1 MAEKLIRLAKPGDA
15 GDIAAIYAP
24 FVRNTATSF
33 ELEPPDEEE
42 FRKRLFN
49 TLTKWPWLVC
59 EIDGRI
65 AGYAYAG
72 IYRSRAAYQWAV
84 EVSVYINPEFH
95 RRGVGKALY
104 TSLFA
109 MLARQGFYTAF
120 AGVTQPNEA
129 STHFH
134 RSMGF
139 EYIGV
144 FRLAGFKHGRW
155 RNVSWWSRTLRDDFG
170 DDPKPTLT
178 PAELKDDEGWLAA
191 MQCGGIHI
199 K

>member
-1 MAEKLIRLAKPGDA
+1 MAEKRIRLAKPKDA
-15 GDIAAIYAP
+15 RDIATIYAP
-24 FVRNTATSF
+24 FVRDTATSF
-33 ELEPPDEEE
+33 ELVPPDEEE
-42 FRKRLFN
+42 FRKRVSN
-49 TLTKWPWLVC
+49 TLAKWPWLVC

-72 IYRSRAAYQWAV
+72 MYRSRAAYQWAV
-84 EVSVYINPEFH
+84 EVSVYTNPELH

-120 AGVTQPNEA
+120 AGVTQPNDA

-144 FRLAGFKHGRW
+144 FRFAGFKHGNW
-155 RNVSWWSRTLRDDFG
+155 RDVSWWSRTLRDDF
-170 DDPKPTLT
+170 DDGPKPTLT
-178 PAELKDDEGWLAA
+178 PAELKDDEDWLAA
-191 MQCGGIHI
+191 MQSGCMYI